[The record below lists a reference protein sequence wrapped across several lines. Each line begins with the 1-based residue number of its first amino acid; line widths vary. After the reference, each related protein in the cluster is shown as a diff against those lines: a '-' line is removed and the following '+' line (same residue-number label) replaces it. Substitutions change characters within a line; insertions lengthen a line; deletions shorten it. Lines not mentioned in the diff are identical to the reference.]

1 MKSADRILAG
11 RYARAFDA
19 LSKDGAEAS
28 AHFAALRQA
37 AQALRGAKAYM
48 DDPAVPSADKLAFA
62 KRALSADKRV
72 EGFVSALLEAKRY
85 YLLDA
90 CVDEVGALL
99 DSRLGIVRAKVQTAF
114 ELTPQQ
120 KKKVEEA
127 LGQFAG
133 KDIRAEYKTDPSL
146 LGGLCARLGDVLIDG
161 TLKGRFEK
169 LQEEL
174 TK

>member
-62 KRALSADKRV
+62 KQALSADKRV

-99 DSRLGIVRAKVQTAF
+99 DSRLGIARAKVQTAF

-120 KKKVEEA
+120 KEEA

>member
-1 MKSADRILAG
+1 M
-11 RYARAFDA
+11 
-19 LSKDGAEAS
+19 
-28 AHFAALRQA
+28 
-37 AQALRGAKAYM
+37 
-48 DDPAVPSADKLAFA
+48 
-62 KRALSADKRV
+62 
-72 EGFVSALLEAKRY
+72 
-85 YLLDA
+85 
-90 CVDEVGALL
+90 DEVGALL
-99 DSRLGIVRAKVQTAF
+99 DSRLGIARAKVQTAF